1 MWNIFGQLRPS
12 SSSSSASASSTLS
25 SIAAI
30 FTIIKPILILLFL
43 LIISLSSLT
52 TTTLSLANNVGKYR
66 FYFHCF
72 FQCFFKQYDCIDRWV
87 CERLNS
93 VKQML
98 IKNCKRKNHHQ
109 FFWLIIFDLPH
120 VCYMSIEMSLPQER
134 ERERER
140 KKYLLTFKS
149 YVWWWLM
156 IWTAGFIHSFKQKF
170 FNVFFHVRKG
180 KDYQNGVLPV
190 NFLLEKK
197 EKFLMVISL

>member
-120 VCYMSIEMSLPQER
+120 VCVIYVDWNVITSRER

-140 KKYLLTFKS
+140 ERNICWHSNHMYDDD
-149 YVWWWLM
+149 WWCELQDS
-156 IWTAGFIHSFKQKF
+156 FIHSNRNFSMF
-170 FNVFFHVRKG
+170 FFMFVKVKIIRMVF
-180 KDYQNGVLPV
+180 YL
-190 NFLLEKK
+190 
-197 EKFLMVISL
+197 